1 GFLGYVPTG
10 AWFIPTVELGIALSI
25 IYAAAVAILTEEG
38 HPARERTM
46 FFVTFAIG
54 MVHGLGF
61 SFVLHEILKIDSPNL
76 WQSLLSFNVGVEIG
90 QLAIV
95 LVAWPALLLLRRLNV
110 TAWHYSRL
118 ALALACIVIAGYWTY
133 ERVPA
138 VVDSL

>member
-1 GFLGYVPTG
+1 
-10 AWFIPTVELGIALSI
+10 
-25 IYAAAVAILTEEG
+25 
-38 HPARERTM
+38 
-46 FFVTFAIG
+46 

-95 LVAWPALLLLRRLNV
+95 LVAWPSLLLLKRLSAI
-110 TAWHYSRL
+110 AWHYSRL
-118 ALALACIVIAGYWTY
+118 ALALACIVVAGYWAY
-133 ERVPA
+133 ERIPA